1 MVAKGLTR
9 VPQLA
14 VPEHRDDD
22 QQIAQHVHHRGED
35 QHAGQDSYDPG
46 GAGAPLR
53 GQCALQLPQP
63 RLCPVLYECECV
75 RHHWPTI
82 PTLLSRPR
90 LCVFKSRR
98 HRRCALNETW
108 SEFHKSARQ
117 VWRRYELVDVPL
129 CDLCKVTFF
138 FSLMNPRRKLI
149 HLCVAEKKGDRTR
162 GGATPPAPPQCEVNY
177 RSLGRYFIKD
187 GPDLSYVKSP
197 SSSGVCPWLAGWH
210 LELPSV

>member
-162 GGATPPAPPQCEVNY
+162 GGATPPAPP
-177 RSLGRYFIKD
+177 
-187 GPDLSYVKSP
+187 
-197 SSSGVCPWLAGWH
+197 
-210 LELPSV
+210 SVR